1 MENAAE
7 IISASG
13 GGNVWAILAVLASG
27 AVGKYAWDFYK
38 KWITLRHK
46 EKDEARKDTNKE
58 KLLDRKEKNEYKDDL
73 KARIEDLEKKLD
85 AAIQEKVKLV
95 EQIGELKVKIARIET
110 KLEMV
115 LEGSRSSKTTG

>member
-7 IISASG
+7 IIAASG

-46 EKDEARKDTNKE
+46 EKDEVRKDTNKE

-73 KARIEDLEKKLD
+73 KARIEELEKKLD
-85 AAIQEKVKLV
+85 TALKEKVKLV
-95 EQIGELKVKIARIET
+95 EQIGELKVKIAKIET
-110 KLEMV
+110 KLEMI
-115 LEGSRSSKTTG
+115 LEGSRPPKSAS